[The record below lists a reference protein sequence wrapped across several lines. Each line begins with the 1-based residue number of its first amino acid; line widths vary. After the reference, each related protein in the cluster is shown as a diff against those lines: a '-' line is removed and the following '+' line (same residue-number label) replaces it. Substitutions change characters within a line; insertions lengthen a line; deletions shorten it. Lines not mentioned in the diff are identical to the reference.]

1 MAPLHYFEIDF
12 ENILQK
18 KKRRL
23 SRYISKKST
32 SEHQLHLVSGDLN
45 NLSEIIP
52 KLVSLGFDTNRP
64 TLVLSEIVLVYLNAD
79 QGNKIIKWFCDNLVS
94 QCTFLVFEHTMPTDP
109 FGEMMLKNLHERGIL
124 LRSII
129 EYPTVKKQQERYLQL
144 GFKSVLG
151 FDLGQAYDQ
160 LVSQEEKIRISKLEM
175 LDELEEWILLCSHY
189 CFIIATI

>member
-1 MAPLHYFEIDF
+1 MAPLSYFEIDF
-12 ENILQK
+12 ENTLQK
-18 KKRRL
+18 KKKRL

-32 SEHQLHLVSGDLN
+32 SEHQLHLVPGDLN

-52 KLVSLGFDTNRP
+52 KLISLGFDINRP
-64 TLVLSEIVLVYLNAD
+64 TLILSEIVLVYLDAD

-124 LRSII
+124 LKSIM

-160 LVSQEEKIRISKLEM
+160 LVPHEEKLRISKLEI

-189 CFIIATI
+189 CFIIATV